1 MLPLAQEHGLGTA
14 VAKFNAAG
22 ASASLRSDVI
32 RGSKPAQSQND
43 GQSCHA
49 QPASTHRRSG
59 DFSPTARNCPAIP
72 GTLPTANLIAE
83 KVMKSKSTK
92 KADSK
97 GNAPEESNESTASR
111 RGENEHEEEFFKLF
125 PSLPEDIYAS
135 CDGEDVTDE
144 HRESVQRLYDE
155 LVQHA
160 DKHLMDHIDK
170 DILKREV
177 GHLVHFL
184 ERNRFDDA
192 PVSLID
198 LCAEIAPKLPLR
210 NCFSRLRSA
219 GFLSNRPGDWNQAFG
234 EPVEEGWLRNR
245 HRCFMVSD
253 GSHRGRFVPYVTAA
267 GIAVLKQRLIEVL
280 TGDEN
285 QESHPTRNL
294 AKGKKK

>member
-1 MLPLAQEHGLGTA
+1 MPLAQEHGLSTA

-22 ASASLRSDVI
+22 ASASLRTDVI
-32 RGSKPAQSQND
+32 RGSKPAESQHN

-49 QPASTHRRSG
+49 QPASTHRQSG
-59 DFSPTARNCPAIP
+59 DSSPAAHTCPGFP
-72 GTLPTANLIAE
+72 VTLPTANLIAE

-97 GNAPEESNESTASR
+97 GNTPGKSNESTASR

-125 PSLPEDIYAS
+125 PSLPEDIYAP

-155 LVQHA
+155 LAQHA
-160 DKHLMDHIDK
+160 DKHLRDHIDK
-170 DILKREV
+170 DILKKEV
-177 GHLVHFL
+177 GHLLHFL
-184 ERNRFDDA
+184 ERNRFEDA

-198 LCAEIAPKLPLR
+198 ICAEIAPTLPPR
-210 NCFSRLRSA
+210 KCFSRLRSA

-234 EPVEEGWLRNR
+234 EPVEEGWLQNR
-245 HRCFMVSD
+245 HRCFRVSD
-253 GSHRGRFVPYVTAA
+253 GSHRGRFVPYVTVA
-267 GIAVLKQRLIEVL
+267 GIAALKQRLIETL

-285 QESHPTRNL
+285 QGSHPTRKL
-294 AKGKKK
+294 TKGKNK